1 MAYLLIHFDSD
12 FIVGT
17 VSADNGKSYPIL
29 NGTDELLWLYF
40 FNNPHQNR
48 VSFGKDNKVHYNNKE
63 INYYGR
69 FFEIVEN
76 EQISFIVRDIPH
88 KGIELLE
95 YSNLLNTIRKKYVSV
110 THDDADI
117 IPTLI
122 TFSPSISDL
131 AKQKTVDYL
140 NTKGFRIEAY
150 TIPLSEL
157 VCYYTY
163 VNKEFVPENGNT
175 VLFLS
180 ATDASL
186 SLMKLVFSQNYFM
199 LDGRPLRMKGKGI
212 DPRKR
217 ALVKLV
223 VQEVNRTVGA
233 LSTPEEIEDECERK
247 EQKADE
253 WLRRLDLQLQN
264 RPLPINE
271 SLSIMPNAVK
281 QVLIRKEN
289 IESDTGHYIQ
299 ELMDIYDSY
308 KSENVKGDV
317 VAIFLLG
324 DCFLNSLV
332 KQRFEKL
339 IPNDKLFV
347 FSNSKIAELLSVY
360 PKVDFKRYIDE
371 EARSK
376 AAAEAEEVKQAEQR
390 AFDDRKRK
398 EQEAAALKES
408 LEIKAAQNRK
418 DAKNLF
424 ERALELD
431 KEGKLED
438 ARVNVE
444 NALTLE
450 SDNKEYRQLLSD
462 IVERIEQLKAKNDLY
477 KEYLKNAELFIANN
491 DFEKALAEYED
502 ARSVFDN
509 AEITKKI
516 NQTRR
521 LLKAKHDNAM
531 QIAALLDEAQALI
544 KQQKLESAAKKISSI
559 ISIDPEHQKAI
570 GMQKEIDRLLHIAEQ
585 ERIAEANT
593 KIAQSHV
600 VDGDKL
606 MRTNDIRS
614 AIEHYKEAFL
624 LCPSDQS
631 ISLKIDEA
639 NTALSR
645 IESEYNDLCSDAK
658 IFEARKKYAD
668 ALDCLKKALL
678 LKPND
683 KILLANIE
691 VVQNILK
698 VEGDP
703 KMRTVAPTKSKATK
717 ESAVNNSSNNK
728 EKEPFIVKPEKKEE
742 EDFFLGTSKKVTQD
756 DFLGLNKAT
765 RNGVPS
771 QSASNDNKYDNDFLS
786 TQPKDDDD
794 FLGSPKK
801 KQSATNSKKK
811 QLDF

>member
-1 MAYLLIHFDSD
+1 MAHLLIHFDSD
-12 FIVGT
+12 FVVGT
-17 VSADNGKSYPIL
+17 VSADNGKSYPIT
-29 NGTDELLWLYF
+29 NECEELLWLYF

-69 FFEIVEN
+69 FFEIIEN
-76 EQISFIVRDIPH
+76 EQISFTVRDIPH

-95 YSNLLNTIRKKYVSV
+95 YSELLNTLRKGYVSV
-110 THDDADI
+110 THDDI
-117 IPTLI
+117 ENIPTLL

-140 NTKGFRIEAY
+140 NTKGFQILAY

-157 VCYYTY
+157 TCYYTY
-163 VNKEFVPENGNT
+163 VNKEFVPSNGNT

-186 SLMKLVFSQNYFM
+186 HLMKLVFSQNYF
-199 LDGRPLRMKGKGI
+199 LIDGKIQRNKGKGI

-223 VQEVNRTVGA
+223 VQEINRTVGA
-233 LSTPEEIEDECERK
+233 LSSPDEIEDECERK

-271 SLSIMPNAVK
+271 SLSIMPNSK
-281 QVLIRKEN
+281 RQILIRKDN
-289 IESDTGHYIQ
+289 IESDTGHYVQ

-308 KSENVKGDV
+308 KSDNVKGDV
-317 VAIFLLG
+317 AAIFLLG

-339 IPNDKLFV
+339 IPKDKLFV
-347 FSNSKIAELLSVY
+347 FSNKKIVELLSVY

-398 EQEAAALKES
+398 EEEIAAQKEA
-408 LEIKAAQNRK
+408 LEIKTAQNRK

-424 ERALELD
+424 ERALDLD

-438 ARVNVE
+438 VRVNVE

-450 SDNKEYRQLLSD
+450 PDNKEYRKFLSD
-462 IVERIEQLKAKNDLY
+462 VTGRIEQLKAKNDLY
-477 KEYLKNAELFIANN
+477 KEYLKNAELFVAN
-491 DFEKALAEYED
+491 DDLEKALAEYED

-521 LLKAKHDNAM
+521 LIKAKQDNAL
-531 QIAALLDEAQALI
+531 QVAALLDEVQSLI
-544 KQQKLESAAKKISSI
+544 KQQKLESASKKVSAI
-559 ISIDPEHQKAI
+559 IAIDPEQPKALSL
-570 GMQKEIDRLLHIAEQ
+570 QNEIERLLHIAEQ
-585 ERIAEANT
+585 ERIAKANM
-593 KIAQSHV
+593 KLAQGHV
-600 VDGDKL
+600 IDGDKL
-606 MRTNDIRS
+606 IKLRDFEG
-614 AIEHYKEAFL
+614 AIEHYKQAFL
-624 LCPSDQS
+624 LYPIDNS
-631 ISLKIDEA
+631 ISDKIDEV
-639 NTALSR
+639 NETLAL
-645 IESEYNDLCSDAK
+645 IEAEYNDLCSDAK
-658 IFEARKKYAD
+658 IAEARKKYSE
-668 ALDCLKKALL
+668 ALDCLKKALA
-678 LKPND
+678 LKPNND
-683 KILLANIE
+683 ALLTTIKVLENKLKI
-691 VVQNILK
+691 
-698 VEGDP
+698 EGDVA
-703 KMRTVAPTKSKATK
+703 MRTSAAPKGKAQKEFIEKRQSTK
-717 ESAVNNSSNNK
+717 ED
-728 EKEPFIVKPEKKEE
+728 EEPFIVKPSKKED
-742 EDFFLGTSKKVTQD
+742 DFFLGASPKVEED
-756 DFLGLNKAT
+756 DFLGLKKKQHHKDQFIPTSRNNKSNEHFVT
-765 RNGVPS
+765 S
-771 QSASNDNKYDNDFLS
+771 QEN
-786 TQPKDDDD
+786 KDDDD
-794 FLGSPKK
+794 FLGI
-801 KQSATNSKKK
+801 SKKSSPSTK
-811 QLDF
+811 PKRKSLDF

>member
-1 MAYLLIHFDSD
+1 MAYLLIHFDLD

-17 VSADNGKSYPIL
+17 VCADNGKSYPIV
-29 NGTDELLWLYF
+29 NGAEDLLWLYF

-48 VSFGKDNKVHYNNKE
+48 ISFGKDNKVHYNNQE
-63 INYYGR
+63 INYYGH
-69 FFEIVEN
+69 FFEIIEN
-76 EQISFIVRDIPH
+76 NQVSFTVRDIPH

-95 YSNLLNTIRKKYVSV
+95 YSDLLSTLRKSYVSV
-110 THDDADI
+110 THDDIDR

-140 NTKGFRIEAY
+140 NAKGFKIKAY

-163 VNKEFVPENGNT
+163 VHKEFIPSNGNT

-186 SLMKLVFSQNYFM
+186 HIMKLVFSQSYFM
-199 LDGRPLRMKGKGI
+199 LDGNVIRNRGKGI

-223 VQEVNRTVGA
+223 VQEINRAVGA
-233 LSTPEEIEDECERK
+233 LSSQEEIEAECERK

-271 SLSIMPNAVK
+271 SLSIMPNSKK

-308 KSENVKGDV
+308 KSDNIKGDV

-339 IPNDKLFV
+339 IPSDKLFV
-347 FSNSKIAELLSVY
+347 FSNNAIAELLSVY
-360 PKVDFKRYIDE
+360 PKVDFKRYIDK

-376 AAAEAEEVKQAEQR
+376 AAAEAAEVKQAEQR

-398 EQEAAALKES
+398 EEEVTAQKEAS
-408 LEIKAAQNRK
+408 EIKAVQNRK
-418 DAKNLF
+418 TAKSLY

-431 KEGKLED
+431 KEGKFED

-450 SDNKEYRQLLSD
+450 PNNKEYRLFLSD

-491 DFEKALAEYED
+491 DLGKALAEYED
-502 ARSVFDN
+502 AQSVFDN

-521 LLKAKHDNAM
+521 LIKAKHDNAI
-531 QIAALLDEAQALI
+531 QIAALLDESQVFI
-544 KQQKLESAAKKISSI
+544 KQQKFESASKKLNTI
-559 ISIDPEHQKAI
+559 IAIDPEQQKALAL
-570 GMQKEIDRLLHIAEQ
+570 QKEIRHLLHIADQ
-585 ERIAEANT
+585 ERIAETN
-593 KIAQSHV
+593 KKLAQSHIAH
-600 VDGDKL
+600 GDKSIKI
-606 MRTNDIRS
+606 NDFES
-614 AIEHYKEAFL
+614 AIEQYKQASL
-624 LCPSDQS
+624 LCPDDES
-631 ISLKIDEA
+631 ISAKIDEA
-639 NTALSR
+639 TNALNL
-645 IESEYNDLCSDAK
+645 IESEYCDLCSDAK
-658 IFEARKKYAD
+658 IFEAGKKYSD
-668 ALDCLKKALL
+668 ALNCLKKAMQ
-678 LKPND
+678 LKPNNE
-683 KILLANIE
+683 ILLAHIK
-691 VVQNILK
+691 VVQNKLK
-698 VEGDP
+698 VAWDD
-703 KMRTVAPTKSKATK
+703 K
-717 ESAVNNSSNNK
+717 
-728 EKEPFIVKPEKKEE
+728 
-742 EDFFLGTSKKVTQD
+742 DFPGSKKA
-756 DFLGLNKAT
+756 K
-765 RNGVPS
+765 
-771 QSASNDNKYDNDFLS
+771 
-786 TQPKDDDD
+786 KDDDPPLSISQNSENKGT
-794 FLGSPKK
+794 FLGVIKE
-801 KQSATNSKKK
+801 KQSPACPSKKI
-811 QLDF
+811 LDF